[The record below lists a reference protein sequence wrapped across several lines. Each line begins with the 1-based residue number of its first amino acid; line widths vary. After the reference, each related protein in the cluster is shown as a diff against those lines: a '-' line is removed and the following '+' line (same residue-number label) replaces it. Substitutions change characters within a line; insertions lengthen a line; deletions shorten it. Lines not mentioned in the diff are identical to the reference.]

1 MAKLTLSDILGAY
14 ASTTELNNNFAL
26 IEDALENTVS
36 RDGTTPNTMSADL
49 DLNSNNI
56 NNVNT
61 VNTVAL
67 QIGGVSVVPGDVL
80 TVDTAANVPSVP
92 AGGLAATDVQ
102 SALNELD
109 TEKVNVAGTETI
121 TGDKTLSG
129 TTELSGATTV
139 SGTAALS
146 STVSVTGN
154 ATFDNPVTIKGAS
167 PLVFEGVTE
176 DAFETTLAITDPTSD
191 KTITLPDSTG
201 TVALERDLTG
211 VPALIG
217 AVAFNDLNITLSES
231 QISFIVSGAGVVR
244 SGAASLTVPNGA
256 TLGTTNNRLHRLYI
270 LAFDDSG
277 TIELGVVN
285 EIGRLK
291 LDETDTLSTTA
302 IGTGS
307 DLDNV
312 VYSTSA
318 MSSKRYRVV
327 GYLESTQATAGTWI
341 TSVSADIPAGTIAT
355 SGMASVGNGQAW
367 QSVTRTSGTTYYNDT
382 GRPIQLSVDC
392 IYNAGGTTIAIDGV
406 TVAVNVGSTND
417 RTNATHIIPNGAS
430 YVLTDAGSASH
441 IATELR

>member
-1 MAKLTLSDILGAY
+1 MAKLALSDILGAY

-67 QIGGVSVVPGDVL
+67 QIGGVSVVPGDAL

-201 TVALERDLTG
+201 TVALERDLT
-211 VPALIG
+211 P
-217 AVAFNDLNITLSES
+217 
-231 QISFIVSGAGVVR
+231 
-244 SGAASLTVPNGA
+244 
-256 TLGTTNNRLHRLYI
+256 
-270 LAFDDSG
+270 
-277 TIELGVVN
+277 
-285 EIGRLK
+285 
-291 LDETDTLSTTA
+291 
-302 IGTGS
+302 
-307 DLDNV
+307 
-312 VYSTSA
+312 
-318 MSSKRYRVV
+318 
-327 GYLESTQATAGTWI
+327 
-341 TSVSADIPAGTIAT
+341 
-355 SGMASVGNGQAW
+355 
-367 QSVTRTSGTTYYNDT
+367 
-382 GRPIQLSVDC
+382 
-392 IYNAGGTTIAIDGV
+392 
-406 TVAVNVGSTND
+406 
-417 RTNATHIIPNGAS
+417 
-430 YVLTDAGSASH
+430 
-441 IATELR
+441 